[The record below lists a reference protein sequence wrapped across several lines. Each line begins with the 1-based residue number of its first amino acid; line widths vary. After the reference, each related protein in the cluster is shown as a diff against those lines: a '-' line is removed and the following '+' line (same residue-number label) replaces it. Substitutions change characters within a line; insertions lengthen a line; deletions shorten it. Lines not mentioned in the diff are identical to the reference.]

1 MSELPSGREQ
11 ARVGGTCDGTS
22 LLDDR
27 RAPVDR
33 DGPVI
38 RKSIGA
44 APVSRPAKTEISYEY
59 PATGE
64 GDISPVALMAL
75 LIVLLLLGIDAMDSP
90 NRAKPP
96 QTDDI
101 LDDIAVDVLLQRR
114 LF

>member
-1 MSELPSGREQ
+1 
-11 ARVGGTCDGTS
+11 
-22 LLDDR
+22 
-27 RAPVDR
+27 
-33 DGPVI
+33 
-38 RKSIGA
+38 
-44 APVSRPAKTEISYEY
+44 
-59 PATGE
+59 
-64 GDISPVALMAL
+64 MAL